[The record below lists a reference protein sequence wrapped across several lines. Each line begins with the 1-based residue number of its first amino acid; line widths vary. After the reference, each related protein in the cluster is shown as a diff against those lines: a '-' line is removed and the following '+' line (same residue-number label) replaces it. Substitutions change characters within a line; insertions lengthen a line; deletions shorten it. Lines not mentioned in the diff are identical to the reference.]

1 MKNLLKLTSVLMSY
15 LILILFSINAT
26 VAYAQE
32 NAPKKYMD
40 YSTLDNIIT
49 VVQYKDTGLAFSY
62 DDYNYSPS
70 STYSLYHL
78 KNNNAKKIFGNANH
92 AYFYAINRN
101 DNIVYFKNNDPRY
114 VVDSELYH
122 NFDTTY
128 TTAFYTHADEIEKNN
143 SIKKVVTKKVNKEF
157 NSNYNS
163 NNIESFS
170 FEEKYDLKGTKYT
183 TFIMRP
189 QENNPNNFFTGVYN
203 DNFQY
208 LSTNTISVDFDNKN
222 RPFITEYN
230 GESVSLII
238 VDNKNLLRFSINEN
252 IQSNI
257 YVVDN
262 HFYFLGEDFT
272 LNSYSF
278 NGNKFS
284 LDKKYTGSIKQLTTD
299 KDGNLWAL
307 KNADGRKIVSKLEN
321 NELMEKY
328 EVNKDM
334 TNLSVYDDNNMTV
347 YTIDKF
353 TTINNTED
361 NNCNDTND
369 TNDTKNNT
377 NNNDKNNIKRLTQTG
392 SPINTKTLLILASL
406 LTTLGGTVFIKKRL

>member
-1 MKNLLKLTSVLMSY
+1 MKKLLKLTSVLMSY

-40 YSTLDNIIT
+40 YSNLGNILEI
-49 VVQYKDTGLAFSY
+49 VQYKDKALAASATY
-62 DDYNYSPS
+62 NPTYNYGLDLNTSFN
-70 STYSLYHL
+70 LYTL
-78 KNNNAKKIFGNANH
+78 KNNALEK
-92 AYFYAINRN
+92 AYDPIDSDYLSNLNRCN
-101 DNIVYFKNNDPRY
+101 NLVYFNTHKYNSNY
-114 VVDSELYH
+114 GMEFCY
-122 NFDTTY
+122 NFDNSSTSCTNLDD
-128 TTAFYTHADEIEKNN
+128 TIEKTAKVKETAL
-143 SIKKVVTKKVNKEF
+143 KKVSKKF
-157 NSNYNS
+157 NYNYNS
-163 NNIESFS
+163 NNIDYFS
-170 FEEKYDLKGTKYT
+170 FEEIYDLTGTKYT
-183 TFIMRP
+183 KFNIS
-189 QENNPNNFFTGVYN
+189 NADHCFTGVYN

-353 TTINNTED
+353 TTINNTAD
-361 NNCNDTND
+361 NNSD
-369 TNDTKNNT
+369 
-377 NNNDKNNIKRLTQTG
+377 NDKNNIKRLIQTG